1 MLPQD
6 AFEMLVKKLIRHL
19 REPSAW
25 CVDTLIDK
33 LRLIYPNP
41 KLNLYQSHPK
51 LT

>member
-25 CVDTLIDK
+25 CANAFLDE
-33 LRLIYPNP
+33 LRLIYPSP
-41 KLNLYQSHPK
+41 KLKLYH
-51 LT
+51 

>member
-25 CVDTLIDK
+25 CDDAHFDE
-33 LRLIYPNP
+33 LRLIYSNL
-41 KLNLYQSHPK
+41 KLNLYC
-51 LT
+51 